1 MPEPRANDSARSPG
15 CRNVSRVTL
24 GFGIWGLGFGIEP
37 ALPEFRSVSI
47 SGRARAENPSNHHAQ
62 DEHAGD
68 VDEMRGGRHQS
79 AILPFILPGAL
90 FSVRVH
96 VRFVVHLPCSAFARV
111 TNFEHRT

>member
-68 VDEMRGGRHQS
+68 VDEMRGGRHQVRLPL
-79 AILPFILPGAL
+79 AISDSSRSTSRCTF
-90 FSVRVH
+90 VRRRPTDTRDPINATH
-96 VRFVVHLPCSAFARV
+96 
-111 TNFEHRT
+111 TN